1 MLSILVKLGKSC
13 KGNEMRYQ
21 FNSFEI
27 DTLQFKL
34 FFAGKAK
41 AIEPKDFDLIVY
53 LIKNRHRT
61 VTREEIFNAVWQG
74 QIVCDSTLSNH
85 IKSIRKILGDNGEE
99 QNLIS
104 TIRGRGYQFI
114 ATTKEL
120 SDKENSIFQSTL
132 RTKLIWKVLIF
143 IFLLLTTIL
152 VFSNL
157 DAPEIKQNSIAVL
170 PFLNLSG
177 DPNYEYFSDG
187 VSDAILNGLSS
198 AESLYVVSHSSSFR
212 FKDTEID
219 ISDVAKQLGVTYV
232 LEGSVRKSETTIM
245 ITVQLIEAKK
255 DRQIWGATFNR
266 ENNNIL
272 AMQTEISTV
281 IVDAVK
287 NALATNNDLTQ
298 LNIPPYE
305 FSRDNLK
312 NSPATFL
319 M

>member
-1 MLSILVKLGKSC
+1 M
-13 KGNEMRYQ
+13 
-21 FNSFEI
+21 
-27 DTLQFKL
+27 
-34 FFAGKAK
+34 
-41 AIEPKDFDLIVY
+41 
-53 LIKNRHRT
+53 
-61 VTREEIFNAVWQG
+61 
-74 QIVCDSTLSNH
+74 
-85 IKSIRKILGDNGEE
+85 
-99 QNLIS
+99 
-104 TIRGRGYQFI
+104 
-114 ATTKEL
+114 
-120 SDKENSIFQSTL
+120 
-132 RTKLIWKVLIF
+132 
-143 IFLLLTTIL
+143 
-152 VFSNL
+152 
-157 DAPEIKQNSIAVL
+157 
-170 PFLNLSG
+170 SG

-298 LNIPPYE
+298 LNIPP
-305 FSRDNLK
+305 L
-312 NSPATFL
+312 
-319 M
+319 

>member
-132 RTKLIWKVLIF
+132 RTKLIWKILIF

-157 DAPEIKQNSIAVL
+157 DAP
-170 PFLNLSG
+170 
-177 DPNYEYFSDG
+177 PNYEYFSDG

-198 AESLYVVSHSSSFR
+198 VESLYVVSHSSSFR

-298 LNIPPYE
+298 LNIPP
-305 FSRDNLK
+305 L
-312 NSPATFL
+312 
-319 M
+319 